1 MFKLLIALSLF
12 IAIQAQVGDFHDRP
26 DLVRDP
32 KTVSMV
38 RLAVAELESSQN
50 LHVLPHG
57 IVSVA
62 TQVVN
67 GINYRIVFT
76 ARNPSTN
83 GVLSCTTTAYQSL
96 DGAQSVSSV
105 SCNER
110 NPTIY

>member
-12 IAIQAQVGDFHDRP
+12 IAIQAQLGSFHDRP
-26 DLVRDP
+26 DLVQDP
-32 KTVSMV
+32 QTVSMV
-38 RLAVAELESSQN
+38 RLAVAELASSQN
-50 LHVLPHG
+50 LRVLPHG

-76 ARNPSTN
+76 ARIPSTN
-83 GVLSCTTTAYQSL
+83 GVLYCTTKVYESL
-96 DGAQSVSSV
+96 SGAQSVSSV
-105 SCNER
+105 SCNEM